1 MRVSPF
7 QRSDIAE
14 ESGFALLLTVFV
26 IALTTMLVMDFA
38 SQVQAFQRS
47 TRGYVESIQSAYIL
61 KSTVNLAE
69 VLLQAPKP
77 EDKKNEDWLGD
88 PWSNIAGAPSLP
100 IEGFLGETRL
110 MIVDEDGKLDVNALS
125 GGAGPPPAEGGEAP
139 DPAAYWKNA
148 LSDLM
153 SILGFQRE
161 QYQTDSF
168 RTLGDTGFDAADQV
182 AVITDW
188 IDRDSES
195 YRNGAFDGQG
205 IESSAE
211 KTWFFN
217 RPLRSLGELA
227 MVPGMT
233 LERVQRLAP
242 FVKVSQSLVATGQ
255 RGININTAPFEVL
268 LALGM
273 QQAQAEEL
281 LKERLNLPVTQA
293 QVQQLIAADQTL
305 AGRIKTNS
313 TEFTVYARV
322 KTPSRTSW
330 ARAVVGVLGQ
340 SPRRKTVVR
349 QIEFH

>member
-1 MRVSPF
+1 MQLHR
-7 QRSDIAE
+7 E

-38 SQVQAFQRS
+38 TQVQSFQRS
-47 TRGYVESIQSAYIL
+47 TRGYVESIQAQYIL
-61 KSTVNLAE
+61 KSTVTLAE
-69 VLLQAPKP
+69 VILQAPKP
-77 EDKKNEDWLGD
+77 EETKNEDWLGD
-88 PWSNIAGAPSLP
+88 PWSNIAAAPSLP

-110 MIVDEDGKLDVNALS
+110 MIVDDDGKLDINAIS
-125 GGAGPPPAEGGEAP
+125 AGTGVPGADGSPAP

-153 SILGFQRE
+153 SIVGIQRE
-161 QYQTDSF
+161 QYDASSF
-168 RTLGDTGFDAADQV
+168 RTLGNVGLAAAEQV
-182 AVITDW
+182 ATISDW

-195 YRNGAFDGQG
+195 YNNPAFNGQG
-205 IESSAE
+205 SEASAD
-211 KTWFFN
+211 KRWFFN

-233 LERVQRLAP
+233 LERLQRLAP
-242 FVKVSQSLVATGQ
+242 FIKVSQSLVSTGQ
-255 RGININTAPFEVL
+255 RGVNINTAPYEVL
-268 LALGM
+268 LAMGLP
-273 QQAQAEEL
+273 QAQVDEL
-281 LKERLNLPVTQA
+281 LKERLNQPLTQK
-293 QVQQLIAADQTL
+293 QVQEFIAADQTL
-305 AGRIKTNS
+305 AGRIKSNS

-330 ARAVVGVLGQ
+330 AKAVVGVLGQ